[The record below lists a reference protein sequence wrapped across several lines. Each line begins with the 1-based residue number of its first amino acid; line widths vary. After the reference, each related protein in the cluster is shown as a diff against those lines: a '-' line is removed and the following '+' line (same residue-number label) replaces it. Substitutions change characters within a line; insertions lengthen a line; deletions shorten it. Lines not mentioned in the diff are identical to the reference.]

1 VAHLDDYPKSIK
13 KVVRYIKQEAPL
25 DQLRDL
31 ELVLAKT
38 IQQRKRKLSSQL
50 KGEVVK

>member
-1 VAHLDDYPKSIK
+1 VARLDEYPKSIK

-31 ELVLAKT
+31 EIVLAKT
-38 IQQRKRKLSSQL
+38 IQQRKKKLNSQL
-50 KGEVVK
+50 KGEVIK